1 MAHEIER
8 KFLLGKLPS
17 LAEATE
23 SIRIQQGYLA
33 IDERAEVRVRRAGNE
48 TLLAVKAGH
57 GEMREEV
64 EINVG
69 ERQYEALWP
78 LTEGRR
84 LLKTRHLIP
93 LEGGLQVELD
103 VFEGSLEGLA
113 VAEIEFADVR
123 QSREFEPPAWLGEEV
138 TCDQR
143 YSGQSLAVAGA
154 PPRRGARRSSGPQRG
169 GASRAYRLE
178 RKEGPAEG
186 ATRIAAGRAE
196 KAIEELA
203 CLDRGEP
210 SAAAV
215 HAARKDMKKLRALLR
230 LVRAE
235 IGEERFRKENER
247 YRDVGRRLAESR
259 DAEVKIETLAALRER
274 FGGELPVASLA
285 AWRAE
290 LEAERDAV
298 GGGGE
303 LVSRVAI
310 AEIEVGRDEISR
322 WDLSSDS
329 WDLLAPGLR
338 RSYRRGLREMKRV
351 REKRRADDVHSWRKR
366 VKDLWYQLRLVRGAW
381 PEVVG
386 ETAEQAHELADLL
399 GDHHDLTLLAEDL
412 AGRER
417 LAARASLSAA
427 IERRQEALLDAA
439 LDLGRRIYAEKPK
452 AFMRRMALY
461 WDAWRSA

>member
-1 MAHEIER
+1 MADEIER
-8 KFLLGKLPS
+8 KFLLGKLPRP
-17 LAEATE
+17 EAAE

-33 IDERAEVRVRRAGNE
+33 IDERAEVRVRRAGDE

-64 EINVG
+64 EIHVG
-69 ERQYEALWP
+69 ERQFEVLWP

-93 LEGGLQVELD
+93 LGGGLQVELD
-103 VFEGSLEGLA
+103 AFEGVLEGLA

-138 TCDQR
+138 TGDER
-143 YSGQSLAVAGA
+143 YSGQSLAVDGA
-154 PPRRGARRSSGPQRG
+154 PPERGPRRSSDPQRG
-169 GASRAYRLE
+169 GASRAYRLK

-186 ATRIAAGRAE
+186 SMRIAGGRAE

-203 CLDRGEP
+203 CLDRGDP
-210 SAAAV
+210 SAAV

-230 LVRAE
+230 LVRVE
-235 IGEERFRKENER
+235 VGEERFRKENER

-259 DAEVKIETLAALRER
+259 DSQVKIETLAALRKS
-274 FGGELPVASLA
+274 FGGELPAAPLA
-285 AWRAE
+285 AWRGE

-298 GGGGE
+298 GEGSE
-303 LVSRVAI
+303 LLSRVGTAI
-310 AEIEVGRDEISR
+310 AEIEVGRDEVSR
-322 WDLSSDS
+322 WGLSSDS
-329 WDLLAPGLR
+329 WELFAPGLR
-338 RSYRRGLREMKRV
+338 RSYRRGMREMKRV

-386 ETAEQAHELADLL
+386 ETAEQAHELAGLL
-399 GDHHDLTLLAEDL
+399 GDHHDLTVLAEDL

-417 LAARASLSAA
+417 LAGRASLSAA
-427 IERRQEALLDAA
+427 IERRQEELLDAA

-461 WDAWRSA
+461 WDAWRSG